1 MAMEPQGDLPPP
13 GTAWAVSGEL
23 HKLVVR
29 WNNVDF
35 AAPDFFA
42 QIEGEYIG
50 CGYHDARQTYKKCS
64 DTTTGQV
71 DIYYCGVAWKPEDR
85 GWWIGQGI
93 GSDQIFVR
101 NPLDISDIPSVGW
114 LRMSQS
120 LPMMEIVPKMVL
132 YKEMYETVVVQFGEY
147 TRKHPEATLLP
158 RQPDDALRTA
168 FTTLSE
174 EHDELKARH
183 ELLLLNYKQALKDKH
198 LGEPLEKVEKV
209 ATVVPPPLQHG
220 MQEYVSGASSASSS
234 VAAAAGPPPDEVLGR
249 TRSRTRA
256 GVRVQAQRI
265 VDLFVNERYSELA
278 RAPTDQ
284 RYHW

>member
-1 MAMEPQGDLPPP
+1 MAMEPQGSLPPP
-13 GTAWAVSGEL
+13 RTAWAVSGEL
-23 HKLVVR
+23 HKLVLR
-29 WNNVDF
+29 WTNVDF
-35 AAPDFFA
+35 APPEFFA

-50 CGYHDARQTYKKCS
+50 CGHHDGRQKYKKCS
-64 DTTTGQV
+64 GTTMGQV
-71 DIYYCGVAWKPEDR
+71 DIYYCGEAWTPAER

-93 GSDQIFVR
+93 GGDQIFVR
-101 NPLDISDIPSVGW
+101 NPLDITDIPFEGW
-114 LRMSQS
+114 LRVTQ
-120 LPMMEIVPKMVL
+120 PVPMEIIPKLLL
-132 YKEMYETVVVQFGEY
+132 YKEKYDTVVMQFREY
-147 TRKHPEATLLP
+147 TLNHPEAPLLP
-158 RQPDDALRTA
+158 LQPDDALRTA

-183 ELLLLNYKQALKDKH
+183 ELLLLNYKQAVKDKQQSS
-198 LGEPLEKVEKV
+198 GEPLEKV
-209 ATVVPPPLQHG
+209 ATVVPPQPRHGLQEFVG
-220 MQEYVSGASSASSS
+220 DGSSASSS
-234 VAAAAGPPPDEVLGR
+234 GAAAAGAPPADVLGR